1 MTEPSERCPDREKNE
16 EQEVVFM
23 EKDTT
28 IGTQKLAALFDAGTF
43 AEIGAYVRRSDGKN
57 SGAVCGYGAV
67 GGKLVYAFAQDSDR
81 EKGAFDLT
89 TAKKLHMLYE
99 TAMRNG
105 APVVGIFDSIGAY
118 MTDGADA
125 MAAYGSLLADVSR
138 ASGVIPQIALIDGV
152 CAGLSATA
160 AAMFDLTV
168 TVAEKS
174 RLFVGA
180 PFLTGKDGGSD
191 SAAADGL
198 SSVTAKDGQD
208 ALEKVRT
215 LLGLLPSSCAAL
227 PEEIGNDDL
236 NRTVQ
241 IGGLAVRD
249 MIASL
254 ADGGSFV
261 EIGGKFGAGMV
272 TGLAMLGGYPC
283 GVVANDAAVAG
294 GVLTA
299 DGARKAAKLVSL
311 CNCFGLPVVTLVDS
325 EGVAVNAKEES
336 APLAAELGKL
346 AMIYAAANVAKITVI
361 TGKAYGAAFTLMGS
375 KALGADLVYALDGAT
390 VSVMKPEA
398 AVAFLWND
406 RITETV
412 TRAELVKKWTDE
424 EASAVRAAESG
435 AVDDILNPAD
445 LRKYLCGAVNMLLC
459 KDEATLT
466 RKHCNLPL

>member
-1 MTEPSERCPDREKNE
+1 
-16 EQEVVFM
+16 M

-28 IGTQKLAALFDAGTF
+28 IGARKIAALFDAGTF
-43 AEIGAYVRRSDGKN
+43 AEIGAYVRRSDGKE

-67 GGKLVYAFAQDSDR
+67 NGKLVYAFAQDSDR

-89 TAKKLHMLYE
+89 VAKKIHALYE

-105 APVVGIFDSIGAY
+105 APVVGIFDSVGSY
-118 MTDGADA
+118 VTDGTDA
-125 MAAYGSLLADVSR
+125 MAAYGMLLADVGR

-168 TVAEKS
+168 TIEGKS
-174 RLFVGA
+174 QLFVGA
-180 PFLTGKDGGSD
+180 PFLTGKDGGAE

-198 SSVTAKDGQD
+198 SSVTAKDGTD
-208 ALEKVRT
+208 AAAKVRA
-215 LLGLLPSSCAAL
+215 LLGLLPASCAAL
-227 PEEIGNDDL
+227 PEEIGNDDP
-236 NRTVQ
+236 NRVSEVA
-241 IGGLAVRD
+241 GLAVRD
-249 MIASL
+249 AIASVT
-254 ADGGSFV
+254 DRGSFV
-261 EIGGKFGAGMV
+261 EIGEKFGAGMV
-272 TGLAMLGGYPC
+272 TGLALLGGYPC

-311 CNCFGLPVVTLVDS
+311 CNCFGLPVLTLVDS
-325 EGVAVNAKEES
+325 EGVAADAKEES

-346 AMIYAAANVAKITVI
+346 AMLYASANVAKLTVVL
-361 TGKAYGAAFTLMGS
+361 GKAYGAAFTLMGS
-375 KALGADLVYALDGAT
+375 KALGADVVYALDGAEI
-390 VSVMKPEA
+390 SVMKPEA

-406 RITETV
+406 RIGETV

-459 KDEATLT
+459 KDEAALT